1 MAQSDDDSKRI
12 SDLEAQSRS
21 LQALIE
27 EAQRVQREVQE
38 HLRRIRRGESQMPG
52 APRKKPRQ

>member
-1 MAQSDDDSKRI
+1 MAHSDDDAKRI
-12 SDLEAQSRS
+12 QDLEAQSQS

-27 EAQRVQREVQE
+27 EAQRVQREVEE

-52 APRKKPRQ
+52 APRKKSR

>member
-1 MAQSDDDSKRI
+1 MTLGDDDSKRI
-12 SDLEAQSRS
+12 RDLETQSRS

-27 EAQRVQREVQE
+27 EAQRVQREVEE

-52 APRKKPRQ
+52 TPRKKPR